1 MDFGMFMQFECRDGL
16 SQVDAFNEGF
26 KLVDA
31 AEEWGL
37 DGAWLAELHFNPERS
52 VLSSPITIASSIATR
67 TRRMRV
73 GMAVYVL
80 PLNNPLRIAEEV
92 ATVDQISEG
101 RLEFGI
107 GRSGFARSYDV
118 YGIAYNES
126 HQRFQEALDIILE
139 SWKGESFSYNGQ
151 YYQVTNATVAPRPY
165 QLPHPPFRIAATT
178 AETFPRVG
186 EQGFPIF
193 VGLRGMDIPELRAN
207 LAEYRKAWRKAG
219 HPGNGDVSLR
229 MPVYAGASER
239 QATEEPWESISNYFS
254 RMGTLYRESAGRA
267 GIDATELRND
277 RAQRLAALSYDEIL
291 ATKVAFGT
299 GESLVDRF
307 QQLEEELGLDCVVAE
322 LNPGGLIPP
331 AQVMSSL
338 KILTHQVMPSFK

>member
-1 MDFGMFMQFECRDGL
+1 MDFGMFMQFERRDGL
-16 SQVDAFNEGF
+16 SQVDAFDEGF

-67 TRRMRV
+67 TKRMRI

-92 ATVDQISEG
+92 ATVDQISQG
-101 RLEFGI
+101 RFEFGI

-118 YGIAYNES
+118 YGIPYKES
-126 HQRFQEALDIILE
+126 PQRFQEALDIILE
-139 SWKGESFSYNGQ
+139 SWKGDSFSYSGK
-151 YYQVTNATVAPRPY
+151 YYQVTDATVAPRPY
-165 QLPHPPFRIAATT
+165 QLPHPPFRMAATT

-193 VGLRGMDIPELRAN
+193 VGLRGMDIPELREN
-207 LAEYRKAWRKAG
+207 LAEYRKAWRQAG

-229 MPVYAGASER
+229 IPVYAGATEQ
-239 QATEEPWESISNYFS
+239 QATDEPWDSISSYFS
-254 RMGTLYRESAGRA
+254 RMGTLYRESAGQA

-277 RAQRLAALSYDEIL
+277 RAQRLAALNYDQIL

-299 GESLVDRF
+299 GPSLVDRF

-322 LNPGGLIPP
+322 LNPSGLIPA